1 MRRLQSLE
9 TIEKLKNGDRH
20 VLRHA
25 EWLRYLFLTEE
36 RNVNLERIPSL
47 EKMPSNPVLLYVENT
62 LRILEQ
68 ADIPEKEQDI
78 IEEVLIWSETAKCG
92 QPHKRREWR
101 EKGFQLAIHNIGSAQ
116 IYANR
121 SRTFMAERQDTE
133 ELIYLL
139 IATHGLVGQ
148 YIRGESRYRQFAP
161 LMDWIEAANAV
172 DIDIKRVLYQLNKC
186 IIAGVSAGLWES
198 VEQDVKQVVK
208 QISEGER
215 QQEWPFAERL
225 KKLRRQAI
233 EMGEDSRLYDRV
245 SQGTFSRRRARA
257 FLWQGRLLVCGV
269 CAFLLQL

>member
-1 MRRLQSLE
+1 M
-9 TIEKLKNGDRH
+9 
-20 VLRHA
+20 
-25 EWLRYLFLTEE
+25 
-36 RNVNLERIPSL
+36 ERIPSL

-148 YIRGESRYRQFAP
+148 YIRGSR
-161 LMDWIEAANAV
+161 DTGN
-172 DIDIKRVLYQLNKC
+172 
-186 IIAGVSAGLWES
+186 
-198 VEQDVKQVVK
+198 
-208 QISEGER
+208 
-215 QQEWPFAERL
+215 
-225 KKLRRQAI
+225 
-233 EMGEDSRLYDRV
+233 SRP
-245 SQGTFSRRRARA
+245 
-257 FLWQGRLLVCGV
+257 
-269 CAFLLQL
+269 